1 MKLIMENW
9 RAWVKENQA
18 ESLINDN
25 LFLVENQQVVG
36 HKNFDV
42 LCEELDSSLIT
53 EEEFIDT
60 WTRSVL
66 YEWSLIEEGVDLSQ
80 IQKWGADKWAQLKS
94 SAMVK
99 AAQVALNLIDKVVK
113 VLTRAFDHY
122 SAKLYLAVFG
132 VIRTLIKTAAK
143 LKRFLGPAF
152 LVLAAALILIAA
164 TAAIAS
170 AAASP
175 DPSAVEVSQEILN
188 QAIDLLTTDLYSN
201 LGGAEGIEDE
211 VVKVYTGA
219 MEQGG
224 EIVQV
229 TDELIW
235 DRSMKESNVVV
246 RSIEQLLNS
255 KWMDATDADTVKL
268 SFDQMLPE
276 VAEKVREAVEVAQDV
291 QGLDPALAE
300 AQAEAG
306 SKVELVGKHF
316 VESMTKVVT
325 DTSTGASDELTDIV
339 TTTGKDIPVRR

>member
-1 MKLIMENW
+1 MENW
-9 RAWVKENQA
+9 RAWVEENQA

-66 YEWSLIEEGVDLSQ
+66 YEWSLIEESVDLSQ
-80 IQKWGADKWAQLKS
+80 IKKWGADKWAKVKS
-94 SAMVK
+94 SAIVK
-99 AAQVALNLIDKVVK
+99 ASRAALSLIDKVVK
-113 VLTRAFDHY
+113 VLSRAFNHY
-122 SAKLYLAVFG
+122 SAKLYLGVFG
-132 VIRTLIKTAAK
+132 VLRTLIKAAAK

-152 LVLAAALILIAA
+152 LVLAAALILVAA
-164 TAAIAS
+164 AGAVAS

-175 DPSAVEVSQEILN
+175 DPAAIEVSQDILN
-188 QAIDLLTTDLYSN
+188 QAIDLLTTDLYTN

-219 MEQGG
+219 MEQGA

-229 TDELIW
+229 TDELVW
-235 DRSMKESNVVV
+235 ERSMKEANVVV

-255 KWMDATDADTVKL
+255 KWMDATDADNVKL
-268 SFDQMLPE
+268 AFDQMLPE

-291 QGLDPALAE
+291 QGLDPEL
-300 AQAEAG
+300 AQAQAQAG
-306 SKVELVGKHF
+306 SKVELVGRHF

-325 DTSTGASDELTDIV
+325 DTASGASDELTDIV
-339 TTTGKDIPVRR
+339 TTTGKDWPVRR

>member
-1 MKLIMENW
+1 MENW
-9 RAWVKENQA
+9 RAWVKDNECD
-18 ESLINDN
+18 SLINNN
-25 LFLVENQQVVG
+25 LFLVESQQVVG

-42 LCEELDSSLIT
+42 LCEELSSSIIT
-53 EEEFIDT
+53 EDEFIDT

-66 YEWSLIEEGVDLSQ
+66 YEWSLIEEGPDLAQ
-80 IQKWGADKWAQLKS
+80 IKKWGADKWAQLKS

-99 AAQVALNLIDKVVK
+99 ASRMALSLIDKVVK
-113 VLTRAFDHY
+113 VLSRAFSHY

-132 VIRTLIKTAAK
+132 VLRTLIKAAAK

-164 TAAIAS
+164 TAAVVS

-175 DPSAVEVSQEILN
+175 DPAAIEVSQDILN

-235 DRSMKESNVVV
+235 ERSMNEANVVV

-255 KWMDATDADTVKL
+255 KWMDVTDADSVKL
-268 SFDQMLPE
+268 AFDQMLPE
-276 VAEKVREAVEVAQDV
+276 VAEKVREAVDVAQDI

-316 VESMTKVVT
+316 VESMTTIVT
-325 DTSTGASDELTDIV
+325 DTSTGQFDDVTDII
-339 TTTGKDIPVRR
+339 TTTGKDVPVRT